1 MLTPIKLGLAA
12 GAAVAAAVPASVIL
26 VETFDPIEPAATSV
40 VVAATL
46 PKAQGRADFDDPAF
60 RPGPTGAAAPGL
72 PTRAAAPGAGAPR
85 LATTG
90 PGSGSAPSADAQIAA
105 RVAAGFDAVAAPP
118 PPAARMLLPPGPIAL
133 GKPAPDLPAGVAREP
148 PVPEAEAVPFALAA
162 VDRIDV
168 DASPADPAARA
179 LDRATPTPKPTRAAT
194 GEPDDGRVRSLIE
207 REAEALKVP
216 PKLALAVFVTE
227 SGLDAGK
234 RGPDGRIGVTQVSY
248 RIAKALGYQGS
259 EKALSDPETN
269 IRWGMKYLAGA
280 YKRADGDICRTTM
293 KFQGGHYVEKQ
304 TQLHLAYC
312 GRVKQA
318 MASLP

>member
-40 VVAATL
+40 VVSATL
-46 PKAQGRADFDDPAF
+46 PKAQGKLDFDDPAF
-60 RPGPTGAAAPGL
+60 RPGPTGAAAPGAVS
-72 PTRAAAPGAGAPR
+72 PPPAG
-85 LATTG
+85 
-90 PGSGSAPSADAQIAA
+90 AQIAA

-118 PPAARMLLPPGPIAL
+118 PSAARMLLPPGPIAL

-148 PVPEAEAVPFALAA
+148 PVPEAEPVPFALAA
-162 VDRIDV
+162 VDRAGV
-168 DASPADPAARA
+168 DPSPPDPAARA
-179 LDRATPTPKPTRAAT
+179 LEHATPTPKPSRAAT
-194 GEPDDGRVRSLIE
+194 GEPDDGRVRSLIQ

-216 PKLALAVFVTE
+216 PKLALAVFETE

-234 RGPDGRIGVTQVSY
+234 RGPDGRVGVTQVSY
-248 RIAKALGYQGS
+248 RIATALGYKGS
-259 EKALSDPETN
+259 AKALAEPETN

-280 YKRADGDICRTTM
+280 YRRADGDICRTTM